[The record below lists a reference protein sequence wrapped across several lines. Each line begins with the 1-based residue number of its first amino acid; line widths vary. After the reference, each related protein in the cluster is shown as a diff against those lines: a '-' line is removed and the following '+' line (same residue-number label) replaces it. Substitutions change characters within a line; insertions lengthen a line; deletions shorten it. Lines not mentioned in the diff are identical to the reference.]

1 MARVLKLANTY
12 KRMGIQRQNLDNKC
26 YNKLSINHDVWL
38 VESFVIMSD
47 RTAVSTTQAANL
59 RLRIITASVF
69 LPVAVA
75 ASLFGGFIFLSFT
88 LPVMCIGMLE
98 FYVMEKDTRMQGSSL
113 TGIPTGIAIAL
124 GFYFRHDW
132 LWQTALASCI
142 VLTLLLEIYRRPTG
156 FVRALAQVGTTLCGI
171 IYISFPTAFL
181 LSLRNMQ
188 PDGLMWLFVVFAIT
202 WGTDSFAYVV
212 GRFFG
217 KTKLAP
223 LISPNKTVEGAIGG
237 ILGAW
242 IPAFGILIVA
252 GAFEPTLIPMIVAG
266 PFIAVSG
273 DLFES
278 ALKRTFRVKDS
289 FVEGLNLFP
298 GHGGVLDRID
308 ALLWVTTWVF
318 LYLLVIGI
326 V

>member
-1 MARVLKLANTY
+1 MARALKLANTY
-12 KRMGIQRQNLDNKC
+12 KRIGIECQNLDKKC
-26 YNKLSINHDVWL
+26 YNKLRFHHDVWL

-47 RTAVSTTQAANL
+47 RTAVSTAQAANL

-98 FYVMEKDTRMQGSSL
+98 FYVMEKHTRMQGSSL
-113 TGIPTGIAIAL
+113 TGIPAGIAIAL
-124 GFYFRHDW
+124 GFYFSQDW
-132 LWQTALASCI
+132 LWQIAIAACI
-142 VLTLLLEIYRRPTG
+142 VLTLLLEIYRRPTD
-156 FVRALAQVGTTLCGI
+156 FVLALAQVGTTLCGI

-181 LSLRNMQ
+181 LSLRNIQ

-212 GRFFG
+212 GRVFG
-217 KTKLAP
+217 RTKLAP

-252 GAFEPTLIPMIVAG
+252 GAFEPTLIPMIVVG
-266 PFIAVSG
+266 PFIALSG

-278 ALKRTFRVKDS
+278 ALKRFFRVKDS